1 MRSDD
6 ILDAI
11 GELDEVLVR
20 NAKNIKRSHKTLWM
34 TLGSIAAC
42 ILITF
47 MFPIVFI
54 SMRGASSADPSAPE
68 ANDSVGKTHVSI
80 YYVEGDIIS
89 VDKIEFAAVEDVF
102 NTWRNSNCL
111 GDDVRFIDQFF
122 ICSSDDPS
130 SSTVVNIWISEEIE
144 NYYET
149 VDKDLLLKSLK
160 LTMMEY
166 FDVSED
172 LLLLS
177 FI

>member
-11 GELDEVLVR
+11 GELDEALVR

-54 SMRGASSADPSAPE
+54 SMKGANSEAPDSAE
-68 ANDSVGKTHVSI
+68 NANPTDKPHISI

-102 NTWRNSNCL
+102 NAWRNSNCL
-111 GDDVRFIDQFF
+111 GENVQFIDHFF

-130 SSTVVNIWISEEIE
+130 SSTVVNIWISDEIE

-172 LLLLS
+172 LLLLN
-177 FI
+177 FM